1 MIVVRGFAAARKR
14 GRPKRMLTVLAL
26 AGEERRLHCRRQKA
40 AYGCSDASGMTLNM
54 VRASLV
60 LEDTGHGLVRCPQ
73 WIPKEHVKDPAK
85 SVRGH
90 TSCRPAVS

>member
-1 MIVVRGFAAARKR
+1 MG
-14 GRPKRMLTVLAL
+14 
-26 AGEERRLHCRRQKA
+26 
-40 AYGCSDASGMTLNM
+40 SDASGMTLNM

-60 LEDTGHGLVRCPQ
+60 LEDTGHGLVRCRQ

-90 TSCRPAVS
+90 TSCRPAVSYEGRAGDRDLKISRPMA